1 MALLSHSFSGI
12 DLTIYGL
19 GEAILCFYFLRLF
32 MSKKIEA
39 GFVHLF
45 APCNGIHGR
54 LGFWVQ
60 QRVFRIPGAG
70 FQSLS
75 VERGFWTPIV
85 DGIPVSLSCI
95 PDSKAQDSEFYRQKS
110 PGSRAVTPILVR
122 RLVKRLNE

>member
-1 MALLSHSFSGI
+1 MEFLSLSRKCPPRETSLSGEEQGEMSHSFSGI

-19 GEAILCFYFLRLF
+19 GEAILCFYFLKLF
-32 MSKKIEA
+32 MSKKIDA

-54 LGFWVQ
+54 LVFWVQ
-60 QRVFRIPGAG
+60 HCVFRIPGAG

-85 DGIPVSLSCI
+85 SGIPVSLSCI
-95 PDSKAQDSEFYRQKS
+95 PDSKAQDS
-110 PGSRAVTPILVR
+110 
-122 RLVKRLNE
+122 

>member
-1 MALLSHSFSGI
+1 MCHSFSGI

-19 GEAILCFYFLRLF
+19 GEAILCFYFLKLF

-45 APCNGIHGR
+45 APCNGIHGL

-60 QRVFRIPGAG
+60 QRVFRISGAG

-75 VERGFWTPIV
+75 VDRGFWTAIV
-85 DGIPVSLSCI
+85 SGIPVSLSCI
-95 PDSKAQDSEFYRQKS
+95 PDSKAQDSGCYRQKS
-110 PGSRAVTPILVR
+110 PGSRAVKPILVR
-122 RLVKRLNE
+122 RLVKLLNE